1 MNKRHAELQYCNA
14 AWHAFKT
21 ESRIKELQKSIH
33 IYIFMIYYGEKL
45 YNPLILD
52 WKFSFS

>member
-1 MNKRHAELQYCNA
+1 MQGFNTAMPHGKPSKQNQELKNYRKA
-14 AWHAFKT
+14 
-21 ESRIKELQKSIH
+21 S